1 MTRCALQIYFSTE
14 KDQLHDRSTWFLVI
28 VYYALLEIIPSLAI
42 LYFNR
47 RIPARRRISAHA
59 PIVSGRW
66 FGGGSAFNAD
76 SGAAIDDPLRKSLL
90 HSDL

>member
-47 RIPARRRISAHA
+47 RIPARRRISTHA

-66 FGGGSAFNAD
+66 FGGSVLTTN
-76 SGAAIDDPLRKSLL
+76 SGGAIDDPLRKSLL
-90 HSDL
+90 RSEL